1 MFLNPTE
8 RARNVIGLA
17 RWEGQRLGSDAV
29 GTEHLLLAIL
39 QEGGGIAARLRDLLH
54 VEPNRIREGIQ
65 KLKPTQ
71 SKRPVA
77 GEPLPFSP
85 RSRHVLEM
93 AGETAEKLGH
103 REIGIGHLFLGLLLE
118 EDGLGA
124 RILVNLGLDLKA
136 ARKMV
141 LEALSPR
148 MSSGPGG
155 PAPGGRA

>member
-1 MFLNPTE
+1 MVLTPTE
-8 RARNVIGLA
+8 RARNVIALA

-39 QEGGGIAARLRDLLH
+39 QEGGGIASRLRDLLH
-54 VEPNRIREGIQ
+54 VDTNRIREGVQ
-65 KLKPTQ
+65 KLKPPP
-71 SKRPVA
+71 SKRRAP
-77 GEPLPFSP
+77 GELLPFSP
-85 RSRHVLEM
+85 RVQHVMEL
-93 AGETAEKLGH
+93 AGESAERLGH

-124 RILVNLGLDLKA
+124 KILVNLGLDLKA

-148 MSSGPGG
+148 MSGPPPG
-155 PAPGGRA
+155 PR

>member
-8 RARNVIGLA
+8 RARNVIALA

-65 KLKPTQ
+65 KLKPV
-71 SKRPVA
+71 SLKRAAP
-77 GEPLPFSP
+77 GESLPFSA
-85 RSRHVLEM
+85 RSRHVMEL
-93 AGETAEKLGH
+93 AGEAAEKLGH
-103 REIGIGHLFLGLLLE
+103 REIGIGHLFLGLLQE
-118 EDGLGA
+118 EAGLAA

-141 LEALSPR
+141 LEALSPK
-148 MSSGPGG
+148 MSGPPPAG
-155 PAPGGRA
+155 PR

>member
-8 RARNVIGLA
+8 RARNVIALA

-54 VEPNRIREGIQ
+54 VDTNRIREGVQ
-65 KLKPTQ
+65 KLKPAPA
-71 SKRPVA
+71 KRAA
-77 GEPLPFSP
+77 GSEPIPFSP
-85 RSRHVLEM
+85 RVRHVMEL
-93 AGETAEKLGH
+93 AGETAERLGH

-124 RILVNLGLDLKA
+124 KILVNLGLDLKA
-136 ARKMV
+136 GRKMV
-141 LEALSPR
+141 LEALTTA
-148 MSSGPGG
+148 GK
-155 PAPGGRA
+155 